1 VAGEDGR
8 EELAESGRGVE
19 RGSMPFLTPVSP
31 TTPPRR
37 FWFRLYWFPLKV
49 LYATCH
55 CSLQSVPDIPYYFFF
70 NILLL
75 LLMVMNIYWFLV
87 SRPLWVI
94 SRPGRGLCIGGA
106 KGLWQPQGFIGA
118 LFLPQYIVAFAAKVL
133 TGQMREL
140 EDLREY
146 DTLEAQTAKPCKAE

>member
-1 VAGEDGR
+1 M
-8 EELAESGRGVE
+8 L
-19 RGSMPFLTPVSP
+19 FLTPVFL
-31 TTPPRR
+31 TAPPSR

-55 CSLQSVPDIPYYFFF
+55 SSLQSVPDIPYYFFF
-70 NILLL
+70 NTLLL

-87 SRPLWVI
+87 SPPLPVI
-94 SRPGRGLCIGGA
+94 LRPGRGLCANA
-106 KGLWQPQGFIGA
+106 KGLWQPVFIGA
-118 LFLPQYIVAFAAKVL
+118 FFFPQYIVAFAAKVL

-146 DTLEAQTAKPCKAE
+146 DALEAQTATPCKDE

>member
-1 VAGEDGR
+1 MASEDSR
-8 EELAESGRGVE
+8 EELAESGE
-19 RGSMPFLTPVSP
+19 GSVLFLTPVSP
-31 TTPPRR
+31 TTPPPR

-87 SRPLWVI
+87 S
-94 SRPGRGLCIGGA
+94 PGHLQAWEGPVCRCKGPVAATGFHWCPFPPAVHCGFRSQGA
-106 KGLWQPQGFIGA
+106 DWSDA
-118 LFLPQYIVAFAAKVL
+118 
-133 TGQMREL
+133 
-140 EDLREY
+140 
-146 DTLEAQTAKPCKAE
+146 

>member
-1 VAGEDGR
+1 M
-8 EELAESGRGVE
+8 L
-19 RGSMPFLTPVSP
+19 FLTPVSL
-31 TTPPRR
+31 TAPRPR

-49 LYATCH
+49 LYATWH

-70 NILLL
+70 NTLLL
-75 LLMVMNIYWFLV
+75 LLLVMNIYWFLV
-87 SRPLWVI
+87 SPPLWVI
-94 SRPGRGLCIGGA
+94 LGPGRGLRAGA
-106 KGLWQPQGFIGA
+106 NGLWQPQGSLV
-118 LFLPQYIVAFAAKVL
+118 LFSLLQYIVAFAAKVL

>member
-1 VAGEDGR
+1 MVRTVGR
-8 EELAESGRGVE
+8 KWQRRRRGVE
-19 RGSMPFLTPVSP
+19 GGERALPHPSLLVA
-31 TTPPRR
+31 PPPR

-55 CSLQSVPDIPYYFFF
+55 SSLQSVPDIPYYFFF
-70 NILLL
+70 NTLLL

-87 SRPLWVI
+87 SPPLPVI
-94 SRPGRGLCIGGA
+94 LRPGRSLCVGA
-106 KGLWQPQGFIGA
+106 KSLWQPQDFIGA
-118 LFLPQYIVAFAAKVL
+118 FFFPQYIVAFAAKVL

-146 DTLEAQTAKPCKAE
+146 DALEAQPAMPCKDE